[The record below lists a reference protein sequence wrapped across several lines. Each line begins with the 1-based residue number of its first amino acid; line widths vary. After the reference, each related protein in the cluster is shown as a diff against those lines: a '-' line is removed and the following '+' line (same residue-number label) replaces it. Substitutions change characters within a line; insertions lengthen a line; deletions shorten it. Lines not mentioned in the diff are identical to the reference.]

1 MPTVSHAIIA
11 CFFFFS
17 FSRRCT
23 HPTKSQVPC
32 GAGGNTDQRSCHLQR
47 TEGIE
52 GGRYDTHTHTCVHKK
67 KSLKSVIHSGGG
79 RGCLQYVTSLCC
91 RSPSYFFPSEFR
103 LLPSNRSVL
112 LGSLVYVY
120 IFSSFL
126 YVAFCFYC
134 MYVYIVEKSEKN
146 GKIHYKFNV
155 VSLDKR
161 TRAWKPD

>member
-1 MPTVSHAIIA
+1 MQSLLV
-11 CFFFFS
+11 FFFFL
-17 FSRRCT
+17 FPVVA
-23 HPTKSQVPC
+23 PTQQNPKYR
-32 GAGGNTDQRSCHLQR
+32 AGRGGTPIKDLATYNVQKESKE
-47 TEGIE
+47 EGM
-52 GGRYDTHTHTCVHKK
+52 THTHTCVHKK